1 LIQLEAL
8 VAKMNHDI
16 ARKQHA
22 AWLRGQVEV
31 TQSSLNEA
39 EAMVAHLRAEL
50 AYFDGALKQITGKL
64 SDQALETVTQGES
77 KLSFVD
83 ISRSETKRNVVTDQR
98 SPKEMLRTE
107 FLNQT
112 LADVIWQVLN
122 SYKKPVNADG
132 VAQVIF
138 DTRDNAAYGRAR
150 NSLSTELRRG
160 VKEGRW
166 KQVGRGL
173 FVAKEFPTTDLS
185 DEFKEEYHQ
194 AESVARKKITEHSK
208 VQHSASLTNGN
219 APKLA
224 TLSES

>member
-1 LIQLEAL
+1 
-8 VAKMNHDI
+8 MNHDI

-39 EAMVAHLRAEL
+39 EAMVAHLRSEL
-50 AYFDGALKQITGKL
+50 AYFDGALKQITGEL

-138 DTRDNAAYGRAR
+138 DTRDNAEYGRAR

-173 FVAKEFPTTDLS
+173 FVAKDFPTTDLS

-194 AESVARKKITEHSK
+194 AESVARKEIAEHSK
-208 VQHSASLTNGN
+208 VNHSASLTNGN
-219 APKLA
+219 APKLV
-224 TLSES
+224 TISES